1 MEGKKKK
8 WMAAA
13 LVAAVLLG
21 TVGAAGFRLAGR
33 ILEDKVAAALGPRS
47 EIGSMRL
54 GLTGVEAGQ
63 VSIRGNPQ
71 WPAGY
76 EFRAGHI
83 KVVPSLRS
91 LLSGEY
97 RVRSITV
104 VRPYLSVL
112 RTGEGRL
119 RILPGLLETGQTGGP
134 CDAPATQDD
143 AAPAVSIG
151 RIVLQDGVVEL
162 FDATAA
168 KNPPLKIRM
177 EGIRAEVREITIPSF
192 ADTTRFELAGVVKG
206 ASNDGHVRLAGWTE
220 LASKDTSLSL
230 KLESVDMTTIQ
241 PYLIGADEA
250 EIIGGTLDLDLTCGV
265 EGNYLKAPG
274 AVRISGLELAS
285 PRTPWGTFMGAPR
298 SAVLKLLKSSDN
310 AITLD
315 FTLEGDLSSP
325 RFSFNDALS
334 RRLAASMTDLIQ
346 GSLGRAV
353 EGAGAIGT
361 MGRDTAGEMI
371 KGLNSAVQ
379 DLFGRG
385 EANRP

>member
-13 LVAAVLLG
+13 LAAAVLLG
-21 TVGAAGFRLAGR
+21 AAGAAGFRLAGR

-54 GLTGVEAGQ
+54 GLTGVEAVQ
-63 VSIRGNPQ
+63 VSIRGDPR

-76 EFRAGHI
+76 ELRAGHI

-134 CDAPATQDD
+134 GDAPATQDN

-162 FDATAA
+162 FDATA

-177 EGIRAEVREITIPSF
+177 EGIRADVRKITIPSF

-206 ASNDGHVRLAGWTE
+206 TNHDGHVRLAGWTE

-250 EIIGGTLDLDLTCGV
+250 GIIGGALDLDLTCGV

-274 AVRISGLELAS
+274 AVRISGLELAR

-361 MGRDTAGEMI
+361 IGRDTAGEVI